1 MKNTMMDINMQSSTY
16 YDDSIAKIKRLLND
30 MDDEIN
36 IRPYIQEVM
45 FHIQYFYGSKY
56 PLDLLENVAMMLF
69 SLDARNWQLMSIKI
83 FIQSVLDGWDK
94 ISKYEQG
101 V

>member
-1 MKNTMMDINMQSSTY
+1 M
-16 YDDSIAKIKRLLND
+16 DSIAQIQNLLES

-36 IRPYIQEVM
+36 INPYINDIV
-45 FHIQYFYGSKY
+45 FHIQYFYGSRY
-56 PLDLLENVAMMLF
+56 PLDLLESIAMMLF
-69 SLDARNWQLMSIKI
+69 SLDARNWQLMSIEI

-94 ISKYEQG
+94 INKYEQG

>member
-1 MKNTMMDINMQSSTY
+1 M
-16 YDDSIAKIKRLLND
+16 DSIAQIQNLLES

-36 IRPYIQEVM
+36 INPYINDIV
-45 FHIQYFYGSKY
+45 FHIQYFYGSQY
-56 PLDLLENVAMMLF
+56 PLDLLESIAIMLF
-69 SLDARNWQLMSIKI
+69 SLDARNWQLMSIEI

-94 ISKYEQG
+94 INKYEQG